1 MKTSWLVIGILVC
14 IAVVLGANL
23 IRQQQDAQP
32 LIVPDIVS
40 ADAVEIRQPVVSP
53 SLSEALGIS
62 EEDMVEVGGVMRP
75 KREVASLDAKIDLDG
90 VRSRYLDAR
99 KKVGYAP
106 PFTAADSEA
115 AAQLQKN
122 LSDDSV
128 RPMAISALFKP
139 EPFDRKEYLAD
150 KEAYLKLTRP
160 GRVFESLEPGKEVPS
175 ISAAGLSYYEVLQG
189 ESAILRVNSE
199 PGMPVT
205 FHTPQL
211 GEFSNR
217 LKTITVAASDEGIAE
232 VKYHA
237 VSGARGVVSVLAA
250 SPVRSG
256 QLELIVDVKLP

>member
-1 MKTSWLVIGILVC
+1 MIGVLVC
-14 IAVVLGANL
+14 IAVVVGANL
-23 IRQQQDAQP
+23 MRQHQDAQP
-32 LIVPDIVS
+32 LIVPVIAS
-40 ADAVEIRQPVVSP
+40 ADGDERKPQVVAP
-53 SLSEALGIS
+53 SLSEALGVS
-62 EEDMVEVGGVMRP
+62 GEDMVEVGGVMRP
-75 KREVASLDAKIDLDG
+75 KREVASLDSKIDLDG

-106 PFTAADSEA
+106 SFTIADSEA
-115 AAQLQKN
+115 AGQLQKN

-205 FHTPQL
+205 FHTRHL

-217 LKTITVAASDEGIAE
+217 LQTITVADSDEGVAE
-232 VKYHA
+232 VKYRA
-237 VSGARGVVSVLAA
+237 VSGARGLVSVLAA